1 MQTYRIDKSCW
12 PLLDTQTKVGE
23 VDFLL
28 FLQIEVKILKKR
40 LLKSISETNHNFMSK
55 QQRSRKENE
64 PQNDFF
70 YINFTLF
77 DRFLRETIQ
86 KFRKDQFQLS
96 KDIRDRSVF
105 VLIVIKKAK
114 QLPKLPNSCRKT
126 VLKDE

>member
-70 YINFTLF
+70 CINFTLF

-105 VLIVIKKAK
+105 VLIGMKK
-114 QLPKLPNSCRKT
+114 PKTLLKSRYSCRET
-126 VLKDE
+126 VLKNG

>member
-55 QQRSRKENE
+55 QQRSQKENE

-70 YINFTLF
+70 CINFTLF

-105 VLIVIKKAK
+105 VLIIMKKAK
-114 QLPKLPNSCRKT
+114 QLLKSPNSCRET